1 MSRFDG
7 KTALLTGAASGI
19 GRATAILLASEGA
32 NVVGCDIDEAGLSAT
47 ADTISGEGGTFRG
60 LTIDISDRAACFQA
74 VADTIEAHGGLD
86 ILANIAGIA
95 RSEHLVDVTEEQW
108 RKMFGVNVDGM
119 FWLCQAAIPHLL
131 ASAEAGSHGNI
142 VNIASNAGL
151 MGQAFTVNYCATKG
165 AVVNLTKAMAM
176 EFVKTP
182 LRINAVAPGGTDT
195 NLVANFSLPDDIDW
209 DLMARYSSPRGFSSP
224 DDLANVIAFVASAD
238 AKAIHGAVVS
248 ADNGI
253 TSG

>member
-7 KTALLTGAASGI
+7 QTALLTGAASGI

-32 NVVGCDIDEAGLSAT
+32 NVVGCDINADALSETEQLIVDAGGVFTPLTVDIANRSACQ
-47 ADTISGEGGTFRG
+47 G
-60 LTIDISDRAACFQA
+60 A
-74 VADTIEAHGGLD
+74 VADAVAAFGGLD
-86 ILANIAGIA
+86 VVGNIAGIV
-95 RSEHLVDVTEEQW
+95 RHEHVADVTEEQW
-108 RKMFGVNVDGM
+108 RTMFGVNVDGM
-119 FWLCQAAIPHLL
+119 FWMSQAAIPHLL
-131 ASAEAGSHGNI
+131 QSAEEGKLGNI

-151 MGQAFTVNYCATKG
+151 MGQAYTVNYCATKG
-165 AVVNLTKAMAM
+165 AVVNLTKALAM

-195 NLVANFSLPDDIDW
+195 NLVANFKMAENIDF
-209 DLMARYSSPRGFSSP
+209 DLMMRYTSSRGMSAAE
-224 DDLANVIAFVASAD
+224 DLARVIAFVASAD
-238 AKAIHGAVVS
+238 GKPFHGAVVS

>member
-1 MSRFDG
+1 MRFEG
-7 KTALLTGAASGI
+7 TTALLTGAASGI
-19 GRATAILLASEGA
+19 GRATAILFASEGA
-32 NVVGCDIDEAGLSAT
+32 NVVGCDIDEAGLAT
-47 ADTISGEGGTFRG
+47 TAETIAAAGGEFRAI
-60 LTIDISDRAACFQA
+60 TIDISDRAACHGA
-74 VADTIEAHGGLD
+74 VAEAVEAYGGLNV
-86 ILANIAGIA
+86 LANIAGIA

-119 FWLCQAAIPHLL
+119 FWLSQAAIPHLL
-131 ASAEAGSHGNI
+131 KSAEAGSIGNI

-176 EFVKTP
+176 EFIKSP

-195 NLVANFSLPDDIDW
+195 ALVANFSMPDDLDW
-209 DLMARYSSPRGFSSP
+209 ELMGRYTSPRGFSSP
-224 DDLANVIAFVASAD
+224 EDLANVIAFVASES

>member
-1 MSRFDG
+1 MRFQG

-19 GRATAILLASEGA
+19 GRATAILFAAEGA
-32 NVVGCDIDEAGLSAT
+32 NVVGCDIDEAGLAAT
-47 ADTISGEGGTFRG
+47 AEAIVAAGGEFRAI
-60 LTIDISDRAACFQA
+60 TIDISDRTACHQA
-74 VADTIEAHGGLD
+74 VADTVATYGGLD
-86 ILANIAGIA
+86 VLANIAGIA
-95 RSEHLVDVTEEQW
+95 RSEHVVDVTEEQW

-119 FWLCQAAIPHLL
+119 FWLSQAAIPHLL
-131 ASAEAGSHGNI
+131 ESAEAGSLGNI
-142 VNIASNAGL
+142 INIASNAGL
-151 MGQAFTVNYCATKG
+151 MGQAYTVNYCASKG

-195 NLVANFSLPDDIDW
+195 SLVANFSIPEGIDW
-209 DLMARYSSPRGFSSP
+209 ELMGRYTSARGFSSP
-224 DDLANVIAFVASAD
+224 EDLANVIAFVASPE
-238 AKAIHGAVVS
+238 AKAMHGAVIS